1 MNQIDFSGFDFSEA
15 INDVRG
21 QQVQQGVHKVKV
33 DGFDWVK
40 TKHDLDNDD
49 PASALRMLF
58 SCSDGSKFFINFNL
72 KNKNE
77 TARKASMSELINTV
91 SLFGVSRAEVLVSN
105 NNINNAIG
113 KENDVF
119 VLVEER
125 NGYTGYKIKN
135 KEYVVKQKSDI
146 PF

>member
-1 MNQIDFSGFDFSEA
+1 MNQVDFSGLDFSEA
-15 INDVRG
+15 VNDRRG

-33 DGFDWVK
+33 ESFDWVK
-40 TKHDLDNDD
+40 TKSDIDNDD
-49 PASALRMLF
+49 PASALKMSF
-58 SCSDGSKFFINFNL
+58 SCNDGSKFFINFNL

-113 KENDVF
+113 KESDVF
-119 VLVEER
+119 VLVEDR